1 MSHLAYLACWASV
14 ALLVHVF
21 VGYPLLAWLGARS
34 QSLPVRRAPLTP
46 TVSIVLAV
54 YNGNSAIRAKLK
66 NLLQLDY
73 PAGQIE
79 IIVACDG
86 CTDVTVALAEAG
98 ARRHPRVRVLAFTSR
113 RGKAA
118 CLNDAVAAATGDIV
132 LFNDVRQRLSPSALR
147 ELVANFADPA
157 VGAVGGELHMDNV
170 DTGFAKGVDA
180 YWRYEK
186 FIRHAESQSGSTIG
200 VSGALYAIRRDLY
213 EPLPAGTVLDD
224 VLVPMRIARAGWR
237 VIVEPRAMAWDRPS
251 REAKDERKRKI
262 RTLAG
267 NYQLL
272 QMAPWLLSPFANPLW
287 FRFVSHKLLR
297 LAAPWLLL
305 LLTAS
310 TMVLA
315 RRSLVYAAMLA
326 AVAGSVLL
334 VAAARAMPPMARWWP
349 VRLAVAF
356 FYLNLF
362 SAQALVAFA
371 RNRGLH
377 LW

>member
-1 MSHLAYLACWASV
+1 MSHLAYLACWTSTW
-14 ALLVHVF
+14 LLVHVF
-21 VGYPLLAWLGARS
+21 VGYPFLMWLAARTHPV
-34 QSLPVRRAPLTP
+34 PVRDRPILP
-46 TVSIVLAV
+46 TVSVVLAV
-54 YNGNSAIRAKLK
+54 HNGAADIRAKLR

-73 PAGQIE
+73 PAERVE

-86 CTDVTVALAEAG
+86 CSDVTLALAQ
-98 ARRHPRVRVLAFTSR
+98 ARSRRQPRIRVLTFVER

-118 CLNDAVAAATGDIV
+118 CLNDAVAAASGEIV
-132 LFNDVRQRLSPSALR
+132 LFNDVRQRLSPAALR
-147 ELVANFADPA
+147 ELVANFADPTIG
-157 VGAVGGELHMDNV
+157 VVGGELHLDNV

-186 FIRHAESQSGSTIG
+186 LIRHAESRSGSTIG

-213 EPLPAGTVLDD
+213 EPLPPGTVLDD

-251 REAKDERKRKI
+251 REASDERKRKI

-272 QMAPWLLSPFANPLW
+272 QFAPWLLSPARNPLW
-287 FRFVSHKLLR
+287 FRFASHKLLR

-305 LLTAS
+305 IVTAS
-310 TMVLA
+310 TAVLV
-315 RRSLVYAAMLA
+315 RRGPLYAAMLA
-326 AVAGSVLL
+326 AILAGGVL
-334 VAAARAMPPMARWWP
+334 VAMAKAMPPLARWWP

-362 SAQALVAFA
+362 AAQAPMAFA
-371 RNRGLH
+371 RKKGLH